1 MFDLSG
7 NPQDLEVFD
16 FVNKKVIGKIKDD
29 FMGNTISEFVA
40 FKSKMYSLT
49 HIDNE
54 GNKKAKAVNK
64 NVARSKRHEEYID
77 DFFYKKLIIDKIKRT
92 QSKL

>member
-1 MFDLSG
+1 
-7 NPQDLEVFD
+7 
-16 FVNKKVIGKIKDD
+16 
-29 FMGNTISEFVA
+29 
-40 FKSKMYSLT
+40 MYSLT

>member
-16 FVNKKVIGKIKDD
+16 YFNQKFIGKIKDD
-29 FMGNTISEFVA
+29 FMGKIISEFVA
-40 FKSKMYSLT
+40 FKSKIYSLT

-54 GNKKAKAVNK
+54 ENKK
-64 NVARSKRHEEYID
+64 R
-77 DFFYKKLIIDKIKRT
+77 
-92 QSKL
+92 QSSQQKCC